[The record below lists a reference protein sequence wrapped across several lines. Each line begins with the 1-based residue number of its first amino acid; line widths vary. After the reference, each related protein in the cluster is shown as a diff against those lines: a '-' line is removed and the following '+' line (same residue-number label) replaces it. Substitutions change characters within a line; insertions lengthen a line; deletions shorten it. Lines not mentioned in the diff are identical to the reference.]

1 MKYLTLLQF
10 LGKDLIHD
18 AGRTFLTVLNLS
30 AVLFSYFLLAALA
43 VGLSLA
49 GNQQANSQELVV
61 IEKTA
66 LDPMQSQLTPE
77 TLSALNSLGPTQIE
91 RIFPFIFHHL
101 NIGDYLVQVRGVPSE
116 EFTRTYQLVLN
127 QGDWPRTSNEVVI
140 SEGAVHYAS
149 WGLDSLLTIYGRD
162 FRVSGIVQMPETS
175 FATVWMTLETAEKT
189 FQSENKYQGAVII
202 LPQGINPEEIQFAI
216 ESLPA
221 LKDRY
226 AAYLLDDI
234 FQRFAQVLKDA
245 KIISYAL
252 TWISLIMVTMGVYHT
267 IHLNLEERNHEMTL
281 LHAAGFSIFD
291 LQKILLTRV
300 VMQAVCSFLIAW
312 SGAILTI
319 NRFESISPIVLHG
332 EHIPVSLNPAML
344 ISGFLLMLVFSIL
357 GVWLPT
363 RRLSTSSIL
372 SVSSW

>member
-10 LGKDLIHD
+10 LGNDLLHD
-18 AGRTFLTVLNLS
+18 ASRTVLTILNLS
-30 AVLFSYFLLAALA
+30 AVLFSYFLLAALS
-43 VGLSLA
+43 VGLGLA
-49 GNQQANSQELVV
+49 GNQPANSQELVV

-66 LDPMQSQLTPE
+66 LDPMQSQLTPDS
-77 TLSALNSLGPTQIE
+77 LSALNTLGPTQVE
-91 RIFPFIFHHL
+91 RVFPFIFHHL
-101 NIGDYLVQVRGVPSE
+101 NIGDYLVQVRGVPPE

-127 QGDWPRTSNEVVI
+127 QGDWPHAPDEVVI

-149 WGLDSLLTIYGRD
+149 WGVGSTLDIYGSD
-162 FRVSGIVQMPETS
+162 FRVSGIVQMPETT

-202 LPQGINPEEIQFAI
+202 LPEGTNPEETQFAI

-226 AAYLLDDI
+226 AAYLLDDV

-252 TWISLIMVTMGVYHT
+252 TWISLFMVTLGVYHT

-281 LHAAGFSIFD
+281 LHVAGFSIFD
-291 LQKILLTRV
+291 LQKILLARV
-300 VMQAVCSFLIAW
+300 V
-312 SGAILTI
+312 
-319 NRFESISPIVLHG
+319 LH
-332 EHIPVSLNPAML
+332 EFVHSY
-344 ISGFLLMLVFSIL
+344 
-357 GVWLPT
+357 
-363 RRLSTSSIL
+363 
-372 SVSSW
+372 